1 MDLCRFV
8 PPYLLSRLAELDGD
22 DLAQRVGRAT
32 LAADRTIRD
41 RRHRIP
47 PAPLEHPSASGQAR
61 WAIHSAADSSDLP
74 DPPVRIDGQP
84 PTGDAAIDEAYAAAE
99 AAWRLFAEVFEYPG
113 VDGQGSPV
121 VATVHYGSD
130 YANAFW
136 DGRQMVLGAGDG
148 VIFDRMTAPIDALAH
163 EYAHGV
169 TQYTAAL
176 AYDGQPGAVHESL
189 ADVFAS
195 MVKQRVLGQTVDEAD
210 WLIGEGLF
218 GPDVD
223 GRALRSM
230 REPGTAYDDPRIGK
244 DPQAATMRDYVE
256 TGDDNGGVHINS
268 GIPNRAFCLAAT
280 SLGGGSWEGAG
291 PIWWAALVGGHV
303 TAVTGFVDFATATLD
318 ATTRL
323 YGAGSAEWTAI
334 RSAWTDVGVLTP
346 ESDDAD
352 QTTRI
357 VSVRRSGGFAG
368 RVTEREIDLATDPAG
383 AEAAAL
389 LRRIDLGRIPKTAP
403 QPDRFVYTVRT
414 GDHELRFHEQDLTP
428 ELRQL
433 VELILARDDDTI

>member
-8 PPYLLSRLAELDGD
+8 PPYLLSRLAELHD
-22 DLAQRVGRAT
+22 DETAQRVGHAT
-32 LAADRTIRD
+32 LAIDRTTRG
-41 RRHRIP
+41 RRRETP
-47 PAPLEHPSASGQAR
+47 TSPLEHPSPHRQAR
-61 WAIHSAADSSDLP
+61 WAIHSAADGTDLP
-74 DPPVRIDGQP
+74 GALVRPDGKAP
-84 PTGDAAIDEAYAAAE
+84 IGDSAGDEAYAGAE
-99 AAWRLFAEVFEYPG
+99 AAWRLFAEIFEYPG

-121 VATVHYGSD
+121 IATVHYGSD

-136 DGRQMVLGAGDG
+136 DGRQLVLGSSDG
-148 VIFDRMTAPIDALAH
+148 LVFDRMTAPIDVLAH

-176 AYDGQPGAVHESL
+176 SYDGQPGALHESL
-189 ADVFAS
+189 ADVFGA

-210 WLIGEGLF
+210 WLVGEGLF
-218 GPDVD
+218 GPDID
-223 GRALRSM
+223 ARALRSM
-230 REPGTAYDDPRIGK
+230 RDPGTAYDDARIGK
-244 DPQAATMRDYVE
+244 DPQVATMREYVE
-256 TGDDNGGVHINS
+256 TTDDNGGVHINS
-268 GIPNRAFCLAAT
+268 GIANRAFCLAAT

-303 TAVTGFVDFATATLD
+303 AASSGFADFATATLD

-334 RSAWTDVGVLTP
+334 RSAWTDVGVLVAEP
-346 ESDDAD
+346 DDTD
-352 QTTRI
+352 QATRV

-368 RVTEREIDLATDPAG
+368 RVTEREIDLETDPAG

-389 LRRIDLGRIPKTAP
+389 LRRIDLGRIAKTAP
-403 QPDRFVYTVRT
+403 QPDRFIYTVRT
-414 GDHELRFHEQDLTP
+414 GDRELRFHEQDLTP

-433 VELILARDDDTI
+433 VELILAGDDDTM